1 MCLFIVAHVLGLNA
15 ILSLVQRCRA
25 FYDLYIY
32 IYSTLKGTDI
42 KLENKTKQNKNKA
55 NKQAT
60 RKKHRQWYRRR
71 LDFFLLRII
80 IKEDEPAYLMPLI
93 TTLFWFLQ
101 VVEVKGLAMQGLEF
115 QRKKIGQLFFHFIKF
130 WWGRSKT
137 LQFGILQGI
146 LLLLSLSG
154 NLQHYQII
162 GKYWPKYIGWKAWR

>member
-1 MCLFIVAHVLGLNA
+1 LFIVAHVLGLNA

-93 TTLFWFLQ
+93 TTLF
-101 VVEVKGLAMQGLEF
+101 
-115 QRKKIGQLFFHFIKF
+115 
-130 WWGRSKT
+130 
-137 LQFGILQGI
+137 
-146 LLLLSLSG
+146 
-154 NLQHYQII
+154 
-162 GKYWPKYIGWKAWR
+162 